1 MENQILGTY
10 IPTFENL
17 PQLVMSLCN
26 EIGELKS
33 LLLKNQVNDKAEIPE
48 RFLNIQEAAKVL
60 NLTKATLYTKVS
72 KNEVPHFKQGNR
84 LYFSTVELTE
94 YLKQGKRNTFA
105 EAEAI
110 ATLYLSNNKKG
121 LNYDK

>member
-1 MENQILGTY
+1 MENKI
-10 IPTFENL
+10 ISFENL

-33 LLLKNQVNDKAEIPE
+33 LLLNKQVNDKAVNPE

-60 NLTKATLYTKVS
+60 NLTKATLYCKVS

-110 ATLYLSNNKKG
+110 ATLYLSNNKKK
-121 LNYDK
+121 L

>member
-1 MENQILGTY
+1 MENQTLGRI

-17 PQLVMSLCN
+17 PKMVMSLYN
-26 EIGELKS
+26 EISELKS
-33 LLLKNQVNDKAEIPE
+33 LLLKNQVNDKAVIPE
-48 RFLNIQEAAKVL
+48 QFLNIQEAAKL
-60 NLTKATLYTKVS
+60 LGLTKATLYSKVS

-84 LYFSTVELTE
+84 LHFSTVELTE